1 LPQLKGLIMER
12 AELEQLVADLRK
24 GDATAVKAADVIE
37 DLAQLKTPGLRRIPV
52 ADEISGEDD
61 VVIIKKLELPPGT
74 TWAE

>member
-1 LPQLKGLIMER
+1 MER

-37 DLAQLKTPGLRRIPV
+37 ELAQLKAPALRRVPV
-52 ADEISGEDD
+52 LGEISSEDD

-74 TWAE
+74 RWSE

>member
-1 LPQLKGLIMER
+1 MER

-37 DLAQLKTPGLRRIPV
+37 QLAQLKAPPGMRRIPV
-52 ADEISGEDD
+52 LGEITGEGD
-61 VVIIKKLELPPGT
+61 VVMIKRLELPPGT

>member
-1 LPQLKGLIMER
+1 MER

-37 DLAQLKTPGLRRIPV
+37 QIAQLKTPPGTRRIPV
-52 ADEISGEDD
+52 LGEITGEDD
-61 VVIIKKLELPPGT
+61 VVMIKRLELPPGT

>member
-1 LPQLKGLIMER
+1 MER

-37 DLAQLKTPGLRRIPV
+37 QIAQLKTPPCTRRIPV
-52 ADEISGEDD
+52 LGEITGEDD
-61 VVIIKKLELPPGT
+61 VVMIKRLELPPGT

>member
-1 LPQLKGLIMER
+1 MER
-12 AELEQLVADLRK
+12 AELEQLVANLRK

-37 DLAQLKTPGLRRIPV
+37 ELAQLKTPTLRRIPV
-52 ADEISGEDD
+52 AGEISGEDD

>member
-1 LPQLKGLIMER
+1 MER

-37 DLAQLKTPGLRRIPV
+37 DLAQLKSPPLRRIPV
-52 ADEISGEDD
+52 VGEISGEDD
-61 VVIIKKLELPPGT
+61 VVFIKKLELPPGT